1 MRSPAEV
8 ARNLALAA
16 RPVPKELWA
25 ELVGEGLLRPDA
37 PTLVEAADGTA
48 G

>member
-8 ARNLALAA
+8 ERNIALAA

-25 ELVGEGLLRPDA
+25 ELVAEGLLRPDA
-37 PTLVEAADGTA
+37 PVPVQAPGEAE
-48 G
+48 